1 MAANDGER
9 KAARSSASLAF
20 RLELAA
26 AIEPRGAFQ
35 WFELSEG
42 GRLPDEAPPPGPALR
57 GSNAPLVGLFEL
69 RGDELLGA
77 KRLGLPAPVV
87 PLLPQLVAVQL
98 DISEHHL
105 DARQLGF
112 GGR

>member
-1 MAANDGER
+1 MAKEKPRDPAPR
-9 KAARSSASLAF
+9 RLSASSWRR
-20 RLELAA
+20 RLNG
-26 AIEPRGAFQ
+26 GARFNG
-35 WFELSEG
+35 FELSEG
-42 GRLPDEAPPPGPALR
+42 GRLPDEASPPGPALR

-69 RGDELLGA
+69 RGDELLGP

-87 PLLPQLVAVQL
+87 PLLPQLVAIQL